1 MGLEQLK
8 PPEVNE
14 IILHADDGA
23 LLEGT
28 QTNFYV
34 IRHGKVGSLRH
45 SSQGLAMDSRPFCS
59 SPLSTLYGML

>member
-1 MGLEQLK
+1 VLLVVQWVRDRMGLEQLK
-8 PPEVNE
+8 PPDVNE

-34 IRHGKVGSLRH
+34 IRHGKV
-45 SSQGLAMDSRPFCS
+45 
-59 SPLSTLYGML
+59 YIV